1 MSVLSV
7 YNHISPYTYI
17 LLHLRLYLSGKA
29 FVKHAKYM
37 YVDLLMAVYDFESFY
52 GFVRFFLEEL

>member
-1 MSVLSV
+1 M

-29 FVKHAKYM
+29 FVKHAKCMWIY
-37 YVDLLMAVYDFESFY
+37 LMVVYDFESFY